1 MWIPSSV
8 FALTAFS
15 ALLTKMP
22 VFSSAYFP
30 SLAYVNAIHQARE
43 ITLDLHEY
51 FVKQSIRTRS
61 EILSANGVIQLNVPI
76 LHAESG
82 KQTMREVK
90 IDASKNWQTEHWRAI
105 ESAYAN
111 APYFEHYA
119 HDLLRI
125 FAEMPTYVH
134 ELNGLILNWLNEALA
149 LQLKIN
155 MSNSY
160 TGQTSTE
167 KKQWLGRTAL
177 VTTKYQQVFGYKT
190 PFVENLS
197 ILDGLMNEGPLIR
210 MRFLPRQAH
219 DHGM

>member
-1 MWIPSSV
+1 
-8 FALTAFS
+8 
-15 ALLTKMP
+15 
-22 VFSSAYFP
+22 
-30 SLAYVNAIHQARE
+30 
-43 ITLDLHEY
+43 
-51 FVKQSIRTRS
+51 
-61 EILSANGVIQLNVPI
+61 
-76 LHAESG
+76 
-82 KQTMREVK
+82 MREVK

-134 ELNGLILNWLNEALA
+134 ELNGMILNWLNEALA

-167 KKQWLGRTAL
+167 KKEWLGRTAL

-219 DHGM
+219 DHGMQGTSVCSE